1 MTIDEAI
8 EVLEL
13 HNQWRK
19 GGDVE
24 MQSSIKIGM
33 AIDLI
38 VCELKTLRERQ
49 SLLDIKDK
57 DEWISREVI
66 EYDWEYE
73 GFGDESIKE
82 LLNKGYE
89 KGYNDALKLT
99 EEAIKALKDIAEGLY
114 PSTAEEAFIFVD
126 TAKKMADDVLNK
138 IQ

>member
-24 MQSSIKIGM
+24 MQSPIKIGM
-33 AIDLI
+33 AIDLV

-66 EYDWEYE
+66 EYDWNNE

-82 LLNKGYE
+82 LLSKGYE
-89 KGYNDALKLT
+89 RGYNDALKSI
-99 EEAIKALKDIAEGLY
+99 EEAIKRNL
-114 PSTAEEAFIFVD
+114 
-126 TAKKMADDVLNK
+126 
-138 IQ
+138 